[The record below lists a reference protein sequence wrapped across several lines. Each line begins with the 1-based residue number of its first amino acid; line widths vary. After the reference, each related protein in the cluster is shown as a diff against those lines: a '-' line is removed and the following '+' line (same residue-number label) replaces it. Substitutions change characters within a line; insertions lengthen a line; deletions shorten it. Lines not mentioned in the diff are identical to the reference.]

1 MGYFAGAATPAAPR
15 ARIGLAK
22 LHRPESVPESGVGVR
37 PDTFTF
43 APERK
48 KLRQARRREGRYRP
62 GSKLPG
68 EDPVQLWICDIQLTE
83 VEQAFRGLK
92 GHLAIRAIYHPR
104 DVRTEWRIH
113 GSLSSGALRASKWV
127 GLHHRHFAPWVRK
140 TQLTNWAPCGRP
152 GPGSLPC
159 AAGRAPGPGR
169 WCSTAGPCS
178 ASCASLARLFP
189 TAGRMTRVPLAT
201 SWRQDCEPKV
211 MAGRSDNGSPSGWAG
226 TGAPLDDSG
235 GHRDGVVGADR
246 PGCRCHRSSR

>member
-1 MGYFAGAATPAAPR
+1 MGYFAAAATPAAPR

-22 LHRPESVPESGVGVR
+22 LHRPESGVGVR

-48 KLRQARRREGRYRP
+48 KLREARRREGRYRP

-83 VEQAFRGLK
+83 VEQAFRELK

-127 GLHHRHFAPWVRK
+127 GLHHRHFACGDWIRD
-140 TQLTNWAPCGRP
+140 LTG
-152 GPGSLPC
+152 G
-159 AAGRAPGPGR
+159 
-169 WCSTAGPCS
+169 
-178 ASCASLARLFP
+178 ARI
-189 TAGRMTRVPLAT
+189 RVDGALGA
-201 SWRQDCEPKV
+201 QDGAVEP
-211 MAGRSDNGSPSGWAG
+211 AG
-226 TGAPLDDSG
+226 TDS
-235 GHRDGVVGADR
+235 RRASAARARAR
-246 PGCRCHRSSR
+246 PRS